1 MARLGY
7 EKSTLLVRMERATGV
22 VEAWERVEHAAP
34 APLLEI
40 KVMTVVNGED
50 TPTSCIVNRG
60 KLLAFLA
67 KELEEAVEAAHR
79 VMHGVTGD

>member
-1 MARLGY
+1 
-7 EKSTLLVRMERATGV
+7 
-22 VEAWERVEHAAP
+22 
-34 APLLEI
+34 
-40 KVMTVVNGED
+40 MTVVNGED